1 MKSGMQVDFFEA
13 TEDLQLL
20 HETPGRTGELQKAPI
35 SDI

>member
-1 MKSGMQVDFFEA
+1 VDFFEA

-35 SDI
+35 GDI

>member
-1 MKSGMQVDFFEA
+1 MQVDFFET

-20 HETPGRTGELQKAPI
+20 QETPGRTGELQKAPV

>member
-1 MKSGMQVDFFEA
+1 MQVDFFEA

-20 HETPGRTGELQKAPI
+20 HETPGRTGEFHKAPI